1 MSTVAETRRV
11 LTLRPAR
18 QEEFAPYGRIAE
30 TAGDPTVVNNG
41 TALRHEVGSM
51 GTDNRPGSRLVCSI
65 FETRPQRLPLTL
77 SMLERHPCS
86 AQAIIPMQR
95 RPFALAV
102 CLSDE
107 DGLPDLETLRAFLFH
122 AGQGAIYHPKVW
134 HHPIIG
140 LDRAALFFVQSWQDG
155 LELDYQE
162 VPIAPHWLEAPV
174 A

>member
-1 MSTVAETRRV
+1 MLAAVEAHRA
-11 LTLRPAR
+11 LPLRPAR
-18 QEEFAPYGRIAE
+18 QHKFSPYGLMAE
-30 TAGDPTVVNNG
+30 TAADATVVNNG
-41 TALRHEVGSM
+41 TALRHVVGSM
-51 GTDNRPGSRLVCSI
+51 GTDHRPGSRLACSI
-65 FETRPQRLPLTL
+65 FETKPQHLPLVL

-95 RPFALAV
+95 EPFVLAA

-107 DGLPDLETLRAFLFH
+107 DGLPALKTLRAFLFH
-122 AGQGAIYHPKVW
+122 AGQGAIYHPGVW

-155 LELDYQE
+155 LELDCQE
-162 VPIAPHWLEAPV
+162 VPIEPHLLDAPA

>member
-1 MSTVAETRRV
+1 MSTVVETRRV

-18 QEEFAPYGRIAE
+18 QEEFAPYGRMAE
-30 TAGDPTVVNNG
+30 VAASPTIVNNG

-51 GTDNRPGSRLVCSI
+51 GTDNRPGSRLICSI
-65 FETRPQRLPLTL
+65 FETKPQRLPLML

-95 RPFALAV
+95 ELFVLAV

-107 DGLPDLETLRAFLFH
+107 DGLPDLKTLRAFLFH
-122 AGQGAIYHPKVW
+122 AGQGAIYHPGVW

-162 VPIAPHWLEAPV
+162 MPIEPHLLEAPV